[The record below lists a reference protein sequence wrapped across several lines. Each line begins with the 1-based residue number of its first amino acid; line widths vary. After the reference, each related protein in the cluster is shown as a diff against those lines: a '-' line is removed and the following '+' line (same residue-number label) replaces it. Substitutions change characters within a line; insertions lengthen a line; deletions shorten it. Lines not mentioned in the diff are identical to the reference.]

1 MAKGRVTID
10 QDRCK
15 GCSLCVSVCPVKILY
30 LDETKTNLRGYNPAS
45 VSEPDKCIGC
55 TFCATICPDVCFT
68 VERIS

>member
-1 MAKGRVTID
+1 MAKGKVTID
-10 QDRCK
+10 QGRCK

-30 LDETKTNLRGYNPAS
+30 LDKTKTNLRGYHPAS